1 MKLNKYIITFQQIII
16 FCQRYFLL
24 FNNRKKKKKMKFV
37 ISRIHLLYY
46 IIHINILFGKQIY

>member
-24 FNNRKKKKKMKFV
+24 FNNRKKKKKNEIRYFENTLV
-37 ISRIHLLYY
+37 VLYY
-46 IIHINILFGKQIY
+46 TH